1 MQPLFF
7 ALLCATAA
15 TSGPTSEGSVT
26 LPEFQSFRDRT
37 PLIQLK
43 STAGSG
49 DFLVVDTAAAE
60 ELQQAEEQVAHAELK
75 AIEERLA
82 RIVVDH
88 PTTSAAAKAKN
99 TLAKAGLKV
108 TDDGR
113 VIEDHV
119 FAFTVPFNR

>member
-7 ALLCATAA
+7 ALLCATAVT
-15 TSGPTSEGSVT
+15 TSPSNKACVD

-49 DFLVVDTAAAE
+49 DFLAVDTLAAE
-60 ELQQAEEQVAHAELK
+60 ELQQAEEQLADAELK
-75 AIEERLA
+75 AVEERLA

-88 PTTSAAAKAKN
+88 PTTSAATKAKN

-108 TDDGR
+108 TNDGR
-113 VIEDHV
+113 VIDDHV
-119 FAFTVPFNR
+119 FVFTVPINR